1 MADFTIRVDPLN
13 PLSVLRAEMLYKKR
27 LREFDEK
34 VDIFLERLAE
44 YGREVAALGFGE
56 AVDVTAEPID
66 GGYAIIA
73 SGQAVGFLEFG
84 AGDTVASDDP
94 FAEQVSYEVR
104 PGSWS
109 EAHYDAATD
118 EPRPSYHLDGK
129 WVFGGVTYTQI
140 TPRKAMFTAWQS
152 VQENWRA
159 IAEEVFA

>member
-34 VDIFLERLAE
+34 VDIFMERLAE

-56 AVDVTAEPID
+56 AVNVTAEPIE

-84 AGDTVASDDP
+84 AGDTVSTGDP

-109 EAHYDAATD
+109 ETHAQQYSQNG
-118 EPRPSYHLDGK
+118 R
-129 WVFGGVTYTQI
+129 WVFGGVVYTQI
-140 TPRKAMFTAWQS
+140 TPRNAMWEAWKS